1 MIIVERPF
9 EIKLSLVLLVSFFL
23 HSIIGVSVI
32 IYSMPELSEIFNIA
46 KKLNDSPLAGRDIIV
61 NINQDD
67 KSVISKHTL
76 LSDKD
81 SSARGYITTEKG
93 NRFLNNSL
101 NFKLIKGV
109 RSPKVQKRT
118 EKKSKKEERFLL
130 GDSEVVVMLEKE
142 LPEQIQKESG
152 NSGIADKLLIPDK
165 NDVTRNN
172 AIFYSS
178 SGTFSFNTAKFKNF
192 HYFKAMK
199 DKIAANWHPPL
210 LANVNI
216 GGYAPGVIR
225 LRAIPSQEVKIYFS
239 LNREGEVVD
248 VQVLDSYRNKQLDDS
263 CIDAIKLSKN
273 FGKVPENLKGEIV
286 VIPFIFGYY
295 IY

>member
-1 MIIVERPF
+1 MDKPF
-9 EIKLSLVLLVSFFL
+9 EIKLSLVIIISLFL
-23 HSIIGVSVI
+23 HSILGVSVLL
-32 IYSMPELSEIFNIA
+32 YSLPEFSDIFNLT
-46 KKLNDSPLAGRDIIV
+46 KKFNKSVVGGRDIIV
-61 NINQDD
+61 NVNQDE
-67 KSVISKHTL
+67 KRVITKHTL

-81 SSARGYITTEKG
+81 SSAKGYITTEKG

-109 RSPKVQKRT
+109 RSPRT
-118 EKKSKKEERFLL
+118 KKTTRKMLKKDEKFLL
-130 GDSEVVVMLEKE
+130 GDSEVAVMLEKE
-142 LPEQIQKESG
+142 LPKKIQNDSG
-152 NSGIADKLLIPDK
+152 KSGIADKVLIPDK
-165 NDVTRNN
+165 NDVTKNN

-199 DKIAANWHPPL
+199 DKIGSNWYPPL

-239 LNREGEVVD
+239 LNRDGEVID
-248 VQVLDSYRNKQLDDS
+248 VKVLDSFRNKQLDDS
-263 CIDAIKLSKN
+263 CLDAIKLSKN
-273 FGKVPENLKGEIV
+273 FGKVPDDIEGRVV